1 MTSPDFS
8 SRSSEFP
15 FGHAADIE
23 PPGVINTRRLSEP
36 TAATWADWLV
46 LRLRET
52 RGTRCLTELRPS
64 PWLPLPKHTPG
75 GMLGRTSRACG
86 LGRGARRWFHLAGHR
101 RVPNLPSLLSNLVV
115 KLFHVTRSPED

>member
-1 MTSPDFS
+1 MTLPNFS

-23 PPGVINTRRLSEP
+23 PPGVINTRRLAEF
-36 TAATWADWLV
+36 
-46 LRLRET
+46 
-52 RGTRCLTELRPS
+52 RPS
-64 PWLPLPKHTPG
+64 PWLPLPKRTPG

-101 RVPNLPSLLSNLVV
+101 RVPNLPSLLSNLAV
-115 KLFHVTRSPED
+115 KLFLVTRSPED